1 LKQSK
6 PGSAAGRG
14 MQVALAL
21 LEDIFRAMPMTKA
34 NLFLLAALGA
44 VLATPAVAAGNFD
57 NSVNYNNPIGMTSG
71 QENATVNS
79 SLRDANGNLT
89 VVNGQI
95 TSSSFSEVNGA
106 QTFNGG
112 VGNPAGTRTGTATAI
127 GNQLNVVTAGSN
139 NIVIVSSTQTNNGSQ
154 TANTNL
160 SGN

>member
-1 LKQSK
+1 
-6 PGSAAGRG
+6 
-14 MQVALAL
+14 
-21 LEDIFRAMPMTKA
+21 MTKT
-34 NLFLLAALGA
+34 NVLLLAALGA
-44 VLATPAVAAGNFD
+44 VLAGPAMAGNFD
-57 NSVNYNNPIGMTSG
+57 NSVNYNNPIGMTSA
-71 QENATVNS
+71 QENTTVNS

-160 SGN
+160 NGN